1 MRGEEGKIAQEFSF
15 NGDTWQLAYNFRN
28 LLNGVDFLTDPKHQD
43 APKNSDADLLELISW
58 MMTEDRHKRPQM
70 REVSAKLNEMKVEN
84 EKREK
89 LEEKEAHK
97 PEMKDVIDE
106 RDADRF
112 SQVYAKLPPLVE
124 QPVEDS
130 FCQLV

>member
-1 MRGEEGKIAQEFSF
+1 
-15 NGDTWQLAYNFRN
+15 
-28 LLNGVDFLTDPKHQD
+28 
-43 APKNSDADLLELISW
+43 
-58 MMTEDRHKRPQM
+58 M
-70 REVSAKLNEMKVEN
+70 REVSAKLNEMKIDN